1 MIEAVIILSAIVLY
15 TIIVMLIL
23 TKANKDP
30 DLQKYDDDQQ
40 QQYIFKWEEEKR
52 VRHEG
57 SDKDKKVL

>member
-1 MIEAVIILSAIVLY
+1 MIEGVIILSAIVLY
-15 TIIVMLIL
+15 TIVVTLIL

-40 QQYIFKWEEEKR
+40 QQFIYKWKEEKR
-52 VRHEG
+52 VKHER